1 MMQCYDVKVKV
12 DTVQNTCSLHGQAS
26 LLSFLDADS
35 GKRPKQTHDT
45 GKPIVSLM
53 EF

>member
-1 MMQCYDVKVKV
+1 MQCYDVKVKV

-35 GKRPKQTHDT
+35 GKDRRKLTIP
-45 GKPIVSLM
+45 VNL
-53 EF
+53 

>member
-12 DTVQNTCSLHGQAS
+12 DTACSLHGQA
-26 LLSFLDADS
+26 LFLDADS
-35 GKRPKQTHDT
+35 GKRPHDI
-45 GKPIVSLM
+45 GKAIVSLM

>member
-12 DTVQNTCSLHGQAS
+12 DTACGQA
-26 LLSFLDADS
+26 LFLDADS
-35 GKRPKQTHDT
+35 GKRPRKTHDI
-45 GKPIVSLM
+45 GKAIVSLM